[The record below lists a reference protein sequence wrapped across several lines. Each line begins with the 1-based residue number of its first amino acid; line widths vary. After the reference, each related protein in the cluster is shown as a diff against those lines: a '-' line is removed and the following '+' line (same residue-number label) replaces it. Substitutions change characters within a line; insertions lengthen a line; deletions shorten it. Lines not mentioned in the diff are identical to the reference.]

1 LKKCNKHDTNI
12 YMFGFFFPLSFNKYT
27 NYMSINIQIYI
38 FLSQLYLQKTFSI
51 IKIVVGVIKKNNLDY
66 IFCYIVNVNFFNN
79 ILLMSLK

>member
-1 LKKCNKHDTNI
+1 
-12 YMFGFFFPLSFNKYT
+12 MFGFFFPLSFNKYT